1 MGGRNYHKEFMV
13 IYKRGEYTPS
23 SPVAANTIPAIKKA
37 KMKNTKNQLTLL
49 ASTVLLNNARTQK

>member
-1 MGGRNYHKEFMV
+1 MV